1 MRSLG
6 ALAFVGVFALAL
18 ASQAVAQDTSG
29 TGTSSDNK
37 LLCMAEMVSNI
48 ETSCSKPDIQGYYV
62 ALESL
67 LKDYLRKCFHTNF
80 SSNRALH
87 TMLPDLGDGATE
99 YFKGLSEG
107 FKDMELIE
115 VVPTFVPA
123 AQINSEIE
131 FELEHNLTNS
141 HDGWILDPMGM
152 GSIFNFD
159 GFQDLTQVVNVD
171 PARPDN
177 ASLDVINWKDVH
189 PYFQNTSTYYDS
201 TLRKFVVV
209 TLPLDGNIKLLYYRR
224 DVFAKYKLSVPRTW
238 EEVLEVG
245 AALKALALDENG
257 DGAPDFAF
265 CMDRRKDCHQ
275 GYFDII
281 SIVAP
286 YLQYNG
292 SSQGVVFEPTTI
304 HQADKNPALVDNV
317 AMAKALGI
325 YSRLLALAPGDLA
338 VDEKCDVVGT
348 APADSGRLM
357 AQRFANGSCLMGV
370 ALGDFFKAFNAS
382 AYRGQLGVALMP
394 GSFEVL
400 NRTSNTL
407 VPCTAELC
415 PFATPI
421 AEPAPAGST
430 PSTAPASSGSGTP
443 APGAA
448 DPSAS
453 PSASPS
459 PSPSLTPS
467 GTPVTQSG
475 VSADG
480 TGSPPA
486 VASAAPN
493 TVTRYLNRAPFAAG
507 GGWVAAVNAR
517 TPNDYRN
524 YSISFFAYLAN
535 PEQSWKRLLM
545 ADSSF
550 DPYRLEH
557 FANLSR
563 WGAAGF
569 HPNDTAAY
577 LARAEESFS
586 HPNIVLDL
594 RTPGTKTFRDI
605 YESGLA
611 NLTSGSD
618 VDSVV
623 SLMNTSFAKLLLDP
637 QQKQFRSLLAD
648 TYLATINYNSIHNLN
663 GTNSGEGSGGSGSPS
678 WLPIAIVLPTVG
690 ALLLIAAG
698 VVYEVRNNRKH
709 KNLFGKV
716 VPPGVGPDTTI
727 LVSEIQDYAVLAET
741 LSAEV
746 VDRLLK
752 EHHDCLRRLLLRHSG
767 YEGSCEG
774 DSFVLAFHSPKDALL
789 FAMETQAA
797 LLQCAWPDE
806 LLAIGSCGQLYV
818 QGIMST
824 AKPKAL
830 DDILDASDEPITPA
844 GASKIKALT
853 PGLGAHM
860 LLGDHHH
867 GHGSHGHGSHGHF
880 GSSGATLPS
889 LVNVPA
895 TETYTFSNACRRAWK
910 EASKEDTNK
919 VLIFRGPRVRMGLH
933 AGVHS
938 EHDIAHSKAD
948 GRTTYS
954 GDTVVM
960 ARAVAQAAQGGT
972 VLLSEETY
980 KKLPLE
986 RLWDKYLVL
995 HMGEHRLRDTLPNLN
1010 LYHALNRTLEGRLA
1024 YVGPMTSLLQVD
1036 PGVLDA
1042 PVGCVTVAFMNVV
1055 GAQTLLSWNADVAQQ
1070 AIKIFHT
1077 VVGDELKRRRGY
1089 LVEAVD
1095 GLFLAAF
1102 QRPSDAIL
1110 WALECNEAMI
1120 KQDWPEDLLAH
1131 ELCEELVISAPTKEG
1146 EVINT
1151 VVFRGLRLKTGVD
1164 TGQVLGEVHAMT
1176 GRMTYRGKVMNR
1188 AARIAST
1195 ASTGQVL
1202 CSSDSWQLAMTA
1214 DAQVMLANKVSGTSL
1229 GQFRLK
1235 GVAEKIEIHHCRKV
1249 SNVAPARRASS
1260 LVMSMADHWKWEQ
1273 HLNAHDG
1280 GLGLGG
1286 GMVGPGGPNGNG
1298 NGVGAVG
1305 PEDILLGGD
1314 SIRGNML
1321 SPRSFTRGTGSFRQ
1335 RQGSDPNLDAANA
1348 AHLGI
1353 ELAPDEA

>member
-1 MRSLG
+1 MAALRQVLLG
-6 ALAFVGVFALAL
+6 LVCAL
-18 ASQAVAQDTSG
+18 VAMGMVSGQDT
-29 TGTSSDNK
+29 TSSSTSDNK

-80 SSNRALH
+80 SSSRALH
-87 TMLPDLGDGATE
+87 TMLPDLGDSVTD
-99 YFKGLSEG
+99 YFKNVSET
-107 FKDMELIE
+107 FKDSESVE

-141 HDGWILDPMGM
+141 HDGWVLDPMGM

-159 GFQDLTQVVNVD
+159 GFQDLTATVK
-171 PARPDN
+171 PAVIASN
-177 ASLDVINWKDVH
+177 ASDIIKWDDVH
-189 PYFQNTSTYYDS
+189 PYFQ
-201 TLRKFVVV
+201 RKFLVV

-224 DVFAKYKLSVPRTW
+224 DIFEANNLTVPRTW
-238 EEVLEVG
+238 EEVVAVATSLSRLGVLG
-245 AALKALALDENG
+245 P
-257 DGAPDFAF
+257 DGRPASPF
-265 CMDRRKDCHQ
+265 CFDRRKDCHQ
-275 GYFDII
+275 SYFDLIAI
-281 SIVAP
+281 LAP
-286 YLQYNG
+286 YMQYNG
-292 SSQGVVFEPTTI
+292 SSQGVIFEPSTI
-304 HQADKNPALVDNV
+304 RAFDRNPALVDNA
-317 AMAKALGI
+317 AMAKALTL
-325 YSRLLALAPGDLA
+325 YSALIGLSPMDYK
-338 VDEKCDVVGT
+338 VEDKCDVVGA
-348 APADSGRLM
+348 APADAGRAM
-357 AQRFANGSCLMGV
+357 AQRFANGTCLMGV
-370 ALGDFFKAFNAS
+370 GLGDFFKAFKTS
-382 AYRGQLGVALMP
+382 PFRGKLGVALMP

-400 NRTSNTL
+400 NRTSNQL
-407 VPCTAELC
+407 VPCAADTC
-415 PFATPI
+415 PFGTVV
-421 AEPAPAGST
+421 PAQ
-430 PSTAPASSGSGTP
+430 
-443 APGAA
+443 PG
-448 DPSAS
+448 PSAS
-453 PSASPS
+453 DGGPSI
-459 PSPSLTPS
+459 
-467 GTPVTQSG
+467 
-475 VSADG
+475 
-480 TGSPPA
+480 
-486 VASAAPN
+486 
-493 TVTRYLNRAPFAAG
+493 TRVLNRAPFAAG

-524 YSISFFAYLAN
+524 YSIGFFSHLASPAESWQRVLL
-535 PEQSWKRLLM
+535 PE
-545 ADSSF
+545 SSF

-557 FANLSR
+557 FSNLAR
-563 WGAAGF
+563 WNESGYEPA
-569 HPNDTAAY
+569 DTAAY
-577 LARAEESFS
+577 LAHANESFS

-594 RTPGTKTFRDI
+594 RTPGTKLFRDI

-611 NLTSGSD
+611 NLTTGSS

-623 SLMNTSFAKLLLDP
+623 ALMNQTFYKLLLDP

-648 TYLATINYNSIHNLN
+648 TYLATINYNNIQNLN
-663 GTNSGEGSGGSGSPS
+663 GTAGGDGGGGGGSPS

-727 LVSEIQDYAVLAET
+727 LVTEIQDYNQIVDA
-741 LSAEV
+741 LSSEA

-752 EHHDCLRRLLLRHSG
+752 DHNDCLRRLLLRHSG
-767 YEGSCEG
+767 YEGSCEA

-789 FAMETQAA
+789 FAMEAQAA
-797 LLQCAWPDE
+797 LLNVSWPDE
-806 LLAIGSCGQLYV
+806 LLSLGCCSQLWV
-818 QGIMST
+818 QGIMPT

-830 DDILDASDEPITPA
+830 DDILDVSDEPITPA

-853 PGLGAHM
+853 PGLGSH
-860 LLGDHHH
+860 LD
-867 GHGSHGHGSHGHF
+867 GHGHGHF

-910 EASKEDTNK
+910 EASKEDSNK
-919 VLIFRGPRVRMGLH
+919 VRIFCGPRVRMGLH

-938 EHDIAHSKAD
+938 EHDISHSKAD
-948 GRTTYS
+948 GGRTTYS
-954 GDTVVM
+954 GDTVVL
-960 ARAVAQAAQGGT
+960 ARAVAQAAHGGT

-1077 VVGDELKRRRGY
+1077 VVGDELKRRKGY

-1202 CSSDSWQLAMTA
+1202 CSSDSWQLAMSA
-1214 DAQVMLANKVSGTSL
+1214 DSQVMLANKVSGTSL

-1273 HLNAHDG
+1273 HLSGHG
-1280 GLGLGG
+1280 GG
-1286 GMVGPGGPNGNG
+1286 GMGMGGMGMGMGMGLNGNG
-1298 NGVGAVG
+1298 NGGLVGNGDMGGMGVVG
-1305 PEDILLGGD
+1305 PEDVLLGGD
-1314 SIRGNML
+1314 SLRGAML
-1321 SPRSFTRGTGSFRQ
+1321 SPRSFTRGTGSCRQ
-1335 RQGSDPNLDAANA
+1335 RQGSDPHLDAANA

-1353 ELAPDEA
+1353 ELAADDN

>member
-1 MRSLG
+1 MAHRCFLP
-6 ALAFVGVFALAL
+6 FVLL
-18 ASQAVAQDTSG
+18 LVACSFSMAAGQDT
-29 TGTSSDNK
+29 SDNK

-48 ETSCSKPDIQGYYV
+48 ENSCSRPDISGYYV

-67 LKDYLRKCFHTNF
+67 LKDYLKKCFHTNF
-80 SSNRALH
+80 TSNRALH
-87 TMLPDLGDGATE
+87 TMLPDLGTDVTS
-99 YFKGLSEG
+99 YLKSLSDS
-107 FKDMELIE
+107 FKDLEGIE
-115 VVPTFVPA
+115 VGPTFIPA

-141 HDGWILDPMGM
+141 HDGWILDPMGI
-152 GSIFNFD
+152 GSIFNYD
-159 GFQDLTQVVNVD
+159 GFQDLTEVVRDPLVVNNV
-171 PARPDN
+171 
-177 ASLDVINWKDVH
+177 STDVIHWAGVH
-189 PYFQNTSTYYDS
+189 PYFQNTSVYYDS
-201 TLRKFVVV
+201 TQRKFVVV
-209 TLPLDGNIKLLYYRR
+209 VLPLDGNIKLLYYRR
-224 DVFAKYKLSVPRTW
+224 DVFDSYKLSVPRTW
-238 EEVLEVG
+238 EEVVDVATKLQS
-245 AALKALALDENG
+245 LKLDLNDDGLADYG
-257 DGAPDFAF
+257 F
-265 CMDRRKDCHQ
+265 CFDRRTDCHQ
-275 GYFDII
+275 GYFDLM
-281 SIVAP
+281 SILAP

-292 SSQGVVFEPTTI
+292 SSQGVVFDPNTI
-304 HQADKNPALVDNV
+304 RLTDKNPALVDNP
-317 AMAKALGI
+317 AMTRALQL
-325 YSRLLALAPGDLA
+325 YSQLIALSPADTN
-338 VDEKCDVVGT
+338 VTDTCDVSGA
-348 APADSGRLM
+348 APADAGVSM
-357 AQRFANGSCLMGV
+357 AARFANGSCLMGV
-370 ALGDFFKAFNAS
+370 GLGSFFKAFNAS

-400 NRTSNTL
+400 NRTSNQL
-407 VPCTAELC
+407 VNCTAELC
-415 PFATPI
+415 PFATHVP
-421 AEPAPAGST
+421 ATNPAVTTSTLTDSTADAAAPA
-430 PSTAPASSGSGTP
+430 AANVSSS
-443 APGAA
+443 
-448 DPSAS
+448 SAS
-453 PSASPS
+453 GNGSVLAASPS
-459 PSPSLTPS
+459 PPQLPPPPP
-467 GTPVTQSG
+467 PV
-475 VSADG
+475 A
-480 TGSPPA
+480 
-486 VASAAPN
+486 
-493 TVTRYLNRAPFAAG
+493 TRWLNRAPFAAG
-507 GGWVAAVNAR
+507 GGWVAAVSAR
-517 TPNDYRN
+517 TPSDYRN
-524 YSISFFAYLAN
+524 LSIDFFAQLSS
-535 PEQSWKRLLM
+535 PEESWSRMLM
-545 ADSSF
+545 AGSPF

-557 FANLSR
+557 FSNLSR
-563 WGAAGF
+563 WVEAGYLE
-569 HPNDTAAY
+569 NDTTAY
-577 LARAEESFS
+577 LGRANESFN

-594 RTPGTKTFRDI
+594 RTPSTKTFRDI

-611 NLTSGSD
+611 NLTSGSS

-623 SLMNTSFAKLLLDP
+623 ALMNASFAKLLLDP
-637 QQKQFRSLLAD
+637 QQKALRTLLAD
-648 TYLATINYNSIHNLN
+648 TYLATINYNNIQFLN
-663 GTNSGEGSGGSGSPS
+663 GTSSTDSKGGEGSPS

-698 VVYEVRNNRKH
+698 VVYEVRNTRKH

-727 LVSEIQDYAVLAET
+727 LVSEIQDFAQLAKS
-741 LSAEV
+741 LPAEV

-752 EHHDCLRRLLLRHSG
+752 DHHDCLRRLLLRHSG
-767 YEGSCEG
+767 YEGSCEA

-789 FAMETQAA
+789 FAMEAQAA
-797 LLQCAWPDE
+797 LLQVVWPADVLALPACAP
-806 LLAIGSCGQLYV
+806 LYV

-830 DDILDASDEPITPA
+830 DDILDVGDEPIAPASASKMKGFSPA
-844 GASKIKALT
+844 GLRS
-853 PGLGAHM
+853 H
-860 LLGDHHH
+860 DH
-867 GHGSHGHGSHGHF
+867 SRANHF

-910 EASKEDTNK
+910 EASKDDPNK
-919 VLIFRGPRVRMGLH
+919 VLIFRGPRLRMGLH

-938 EHDIAHSKAD
+938 EHDISHSKAD

-1024 YVGPMTSLLQVD
+1024 YVGPISSLLQVD

-1042 PVGCVTVAFMNVV
+1042 PVGCVTVAFMYVV

-1077 VVGDELKRRRGY
+1077 VVGDELKRRKGY

-1214 DAQVMLANKVSGTSL
+1214 DAQVMLSNKVSGTSL

-1273 HLNAHDG
+1273 HLSAHA
-1280 GLGLGG
+1280 GG
-1286 GMVGPGGPNGNG
+1286 GGGVGGGVG
-1298 NGVGAVG
+1298 GVGGGAVG

-1314 SIRGNML
+1314 SLRGAML
-1321 SPRSFTRGTGSFRQ
+1321 SPRSFTRPGSFRQ
-1335 RQGSDPNLDAANA
+1335 RKNSDTQLDAANA

-1353 ELAPDEA
+1353 ELAPDEV

>member
-1 MRSLG
+1 
-6 ALAFVGVFALAL
+6 
-18 ASQAVAQDTSG
+18 
-29 TGTSSDNK
+29 
-37 LLCMAEMVSNI
+37 MAEMVSNI
-48 ETSCSKPDIQGYYV
+48 ED
-62 ALESL
+62 
-67 LKDYLRKCFHTNF
+67 
-80 SSNRALH
+80 
-87 TMLPDLGDGATE
+87 
-99 YFKGLSEG
+99 
-107 FKDMELIE
+107 
-115 VVPTFVPA
+115 
-123 AQINSEIE
+123 
-131 FELEHNLTNS
+131 S

-159 GFQDLTQVVNVD
+159 GFQDLTQVVGSNI
-171 PARPDN
+171 
-177 ASLDVINWKDVH
+177 SLNGTIRDLIVWDDVH
-189 PYFQNTSTYYDS
+189 PFFQNTSVYYDS
-201 TLRKFVVV
+201 QQRKFLTVV
-209 TLPLDGNIKLLYYRR
+209 LPLDGNIKLLYYRR
-224 DVFAKYKLSVPRTW
+224 DVFAEHNLTVPRTW
-238 EEVLEVG
+238 DEVV
-245 AALKALALDENG
+245 AVAKALDALGLDRNG
-257 DGAPDFAF
+257 DDKADKAF
-265 CMDRRKDCHQ
+265 CFERRKDCHQ
-275 GYFDII
+275 SYFDLM

-286 YLQYNG
+286 YMQYNG
-292 SSQGVVFEPTTI
+292 SSQGVVFEPSIIRATE
-304 HQADKNPALVDNV
+304 KNPALVDNA
-317 AMAKALGI
+317 AMKRALQI
-325 YSRLLALAPGDLA
+325 YAELIALSPADFAL
-338 VDEKCDVVGT
+338 DDKCDVVGS
-348 APADSGRLM
+348 APADSGRSM
-357 AQRFANGSCLMGV
+357 AQRFANSSCLMGV
-370 ALGDFFKAFNAS
+370 ALGDFFKTFNS
-382 AYRGQLGVALMP
+382 SNYRGQLGVALMP

-400 NRTSNTL
+400 NRTTNEL
-407 VPCTAELC
+407 VACTPEIC
-415 PFATPI
+415 PFAVPV
-421 AEPAPAGST
+421 
-430 PSTAPASSGSGTP
+430 PSNVTVNGT
-443 APGAA
+443 
-448 DPSAS
+448 SS
-453 PSASPS
+453 PSNK
-459 PSPSLTPS
+459 L
-467 GTPVTQSG
+467 
-475 VSADG
+475 
-480 TGSPPA
+480 
-486 VASAAPN
+486 
-493 TVTRYLNRAPFAAG
+493 LNRAPFAAG
-507 GGWVAAVNAR
+507 GGWMAAVNAR
-517 TPNDYRN
+517 TPDDYRN
-524 YSISFFAYLAN
+524 YSISFFAFMASR
-535 PEQSWKRLLM
+535 EESWRRVLQYN
-545 ADSSF
+545 SPF
-550 DPYRLEH
+550 DPYRLDH
-557 FANLSR
+557 FTDLER
-563 WGAAGF
+563 WVVAGYDA
-569 HPNDTAAY
+569 NDTASY
-577 LARAEESFS
+577 LARANESFN

-594 RTPGTKTFRDI
+594 RTPSTKAFRDI

-611 NLTSGSD
+611 NLTSGSS
-618 VDSVV
+618 VDSVI
-623 SLMNTSFAKLLLDP
+623 SLMNASFAKMLLDP

-648 TYLATINYNSIHNLN
+648 TYLATINYNNINNLN
-663 GTNSGEGSGGSGSPS
+663 GSTGGEGGSGGGSPS

-727 LVSEIQDYAVLAET
+727 LVSEVQDYALLANSLPPEA
-741 LSAEV
+741 L
-746 VDRLLK
+746 DRFLK
-752 EHHDCLRRLLLRHSG
+752 EQADCLRRLLLRHSG
-767 YEGSCEG
+767 YEGSSEA
-774 DSFVLAFHSPKDALL
+774 DTFVLAFHSPKDALL
-789 FAMETQAA
+789 FAMEAQAA
-797 LLQCAWPDE
+797 LLTCAWPVE
-806 LLAIGSCGQLYV
+806 VVQHHSCAPLYV

-830 DDILDASDEPITPA
+830 DDILDVSDEPISP

-853 PGLGAHM
+853 PGLGTH
-860 LLGDHHH
+860 DH
-867 GHGSHGHGSHGHF
+867 GHGGHF

-895 TETYTFSNACRRAWK
+895 TETYTFSDACRRAWK
-910 EASKEDTNK
+910 EASKEDSNK

-933 AGVHS
+933 AGVYS
-938 EHDIAHSKAD
+938 EHDICHSKAD

-954 GDTVVM
+954 GETVNM

-995 HMGEHRLRDTLPNLN
+995 HMGEHRLRESLPNLN

-1024 YVGPMTSLLQVD
+1024 YVGPMSSLLQVD

-1077 VVGDELKRRRGY
+1077 VVGDELKRRKGY

-1214 DAQVMLANKVSGTSL
+1214 DAQVMLSNKVTGTSL

-1260 LVMSMADHWKWEQ
+1260 LVMSMADHWKWEH
-1273 HLNAHDG
+1273 HLN
-1280 GLGLGG
+1280 
-1286 GMVGPGGPNGNG
+1286 GMPGGIGDVGMMGGAGNG
-1298 NGVGAVG
+1298 MGAVG

-1314 SIRGNML
+1314 SLRGGLL
-1321 SPRSFTRGTGSFRQ
+1321 SPRSFTRRTGSFRQ
-1335 RQGSDPNLDAANA
+1335 HNGSDPHLDPANA
-1348 AHLGI
+1348 STLGI
-1353 ELAPDEA
+1353 ELAPDDA